1 MGRKNAVLMVLA
13 VMVILGG
20 CASSGIMTAG
30 NLTNVEL
37 GEADYEI
44 VATDVTGEASAHYIL
59 GLSAPYVFQAQAL
72 ALARVGGSQFLYRDA
87 LEDLW
92 STFEGEYGDV
102 AGRSLALV
110 NVRLDIDALNLIL
123 YTRPTLS
130 ITADVVEFVP

>member
-1 MGRKNAVLMVLA
+1 MGRKYGVLMVMA
-13 VMVILGG
+13 VAVLLGG

-37 GEADYEI
+37 GEADYAI
-44 VATDVTGEASAHYIL
+44 VATDVTGEATAHYIL
-59 GLSAPYVFQAQAL
+59 GVSAPYFFQAQAV
-72 ALARVGGSQFLYRDA
+72 ALARVGGSQFLYQDA

-92 STFEGEYGDV
+92 STFESEYGDV

-110 NVRLDIDALNLIL
+110 NVRLDTDALNLIL

-130 ITADVVEFVP
+130 ITADVVEFVR